1 MVTLELSEVVMYGL
15 DVVTQVVQALQH
27 QATFIAGLGL
37 VLWWHLKSWQ
47 MVAQLDT
54 TYHVFLCTIDLY
66 NVVSSTLIAN
76 PPYFL
81 DFTEVY
87 IVRGD
92 LPWWHRLDSCFC
104 RGSPGFCPEKK
115 GFWSAAF

>member
-1 MVTLELSEVVMYGL
+1 MHGGTVKSNLLFQSRAADKLPVASWVVTLELSEVVVYGL

-87 IVRGD
+87 IVRGN
-92 LPWWHRLDSCFC
+92 
-104 RGSPGFCPEKK
+104 
-115 GFWSAAF
+115 